1 MAAGQLERD
10 SRLLI
15 AVLVALN
22 ALAVAAVFDLG
33 GVLRILALLS
43 LWAVLVAAAMNGR
56 SGRPQRSSLKAWR
69 RLLVASGSP

>member
-1 MAAGQLERD
+1 MAAGQLDRD
-10 SRLLI
+10 GWLTI

-43 LWAVLVAAAMNGR
+43 LLVV
-56 SGRPQRSSLKAWR
+56 PLQRR
-69 RLLVASGSP
+69 